1 MSFLESNF
9 MGLYLIFYKEFENCF
24 LMFTSF
30 RKREIKQLRR
40 GRATTAKKCTKKC
53 AAHAE

>member
-1 MSFLESNF
+1 

-40 GRATTAKKCTKKC
+40 GRATTAKKCTKRC

>member
-53 AAHAE
+53 DAHAE